1 MRFPIGTHDFPGAA
15 AAGAERGELNM
26 AATILVCDD
35 DSAIRTVL
43 NQALGRAGYD
53 VRTTG
58 TAAGLWR
65 WISAGEGNL
74 VITDVVLPDESGFDL
89 IPRIKRMRPDLPI
102 LVMSAQNTLL
112 TAITA
117 AERGAFEYLP
127 KPFDLKELTNVV
139 GRALV
144 SPQTKRDTTVEAAEE
159 RLPLI
164 GRSPAMQE
172 IYRVIARL
180 TQTDLTVMIMGE
192 SGTGKELVARALHDY
207 GKRRHGNFV
216 AVNMAAI
223 PKELV
228 ESELFGHERGA
239 FTGAT
244 NRGVG
249 RFEQAEGGTLFL
261 DEIGDMPLEAQTRLL
276 RVLQQGEYTTVG
288 GRTPI
293 KTDVRI
299 IAATNRDLRQLI
311 SQGMFREDLY
321 YRLNV
326 VPLRL
331 PPLRERI
338 EDIPDL
344 VRHFLR
350 KAEDE
355 GLPHKTLDN
364 EALDMLRRHRWPGN
378 VRELENLI
386 RRLAVLQSGDTITAA
401 AVSAELKEPAKTFAA
416 DSGEGPQSLAASV
429 EQYLTQYFLAQGER
443 LPPPGVY
450 DRIVQEVERPLISIC
465 LAATRGN
472 QIRAAQLLG
481 LNRNTLR
488 KKIRDL
494 GLEVI
499 RGLRTE

>member
-1 MRFPIGTHDFPGAA
+1 MP
-15 AAGAERGELNM
+15 
-26 AATILVCDD
+26 ATVLVCDD

-65 WISAGEGNL
+65 WISAGDGNL

-89 IPRIKRMRPDLPI
+89 IPRIKRLRPELPVV
-102 LVMSAQNTLL
+102 VMSAQNTLL

-127 KPFDLKELTNVV
+127 KPFDLKELTSVV
-139 GRALV
+139 QRALA
-144 SPQTKRDTTVEAAEE
+144 SPGNRRADATVAASEE

-207 GKRRHGNFV
+207 GKRRHGTFV

-331 PPLRERI
+331 PPLRERV

-378 VRELENLI
+378 VRERETLTPP
-386 RRLAVLQSGDTITAA
+386 LAVLKPGDTFSAT
-401 AVSAELKEPAKTFAA
+401 AVSAELKEPAKNFSA
-416 DSGEGPQSLAASV
+416 DSGDEPQSLGASV
-429 EQYLTQYFLAQGER
+429 EQYLTQYFLAQGDR

-499 RGLRTE
+499 KGLRTE

>member
-1 MRFPIGTHDFPGAA
+1 MPQGV
-15 AAGAERGELNM
+15 
-26 AATILVCDD
+26 ILIADD

-58 TAAGLWR
+58 TATGLWR
-65 WISAGEGNL
+65 WIAAGEGDL
-74 VITDVVLPDESGFDL
+74 VITDVVLPDENGFDL
-89 IPRIKRMRPDLPI
+89 IPRIKRIRPDLPVV
-102 LVMSAQNTLL
+102 VMSAQNTIL
-112 TAITA
+112 TAIAA
-117 AERGAFEYLP
+117 AEHGAFDYLP
-127 KPFDLKELTNVV
+127 KPFDLKELTAIVQ
-139 GRALV
+139 RALAA
-144 SPQTKRDTTVEAAEE
+144 PQKKRDPAEADD
-159 RLPLI
+159 RLPII

-180 TQTDLTVMIMGE
+180 TQSDLTVTIIGE

-207 GKRRHGNFV
+207 GRRKRRSFV

-239 FTGAT
+239 FTGAI
-244 NRGVG
+244 NRGIG

-276 RVLQQGEYTTVG
+276 RVLQQGEYTSVG

-293 KTDVRI
+293 RTEVRI

-311 SQGMFREDLY
+311 QQGLFREDLY

-331 PPLRERI
+331 PPLRERV

-350 KAEDE
+350 RAEED
-355 GLPHKTLDN
+355 GLPAKRVDAD
-364 EALDMLRRHRWPGN
+364 ALDLLKRHRWPGN

-386 RRLAVLQSGDTITAA
+386 RRLAVLHSGDTIPAA
-401 AVSAELKEPAKTFAA
+401 LVANELREPDRAFAA
-416 DSGEGPQSLAASV
+416 EADEPSSLGGVV
-429 EQYLTQYFLAQGER
+429 ERHLTKLFLAHGGD
-443 LPPPGVY
+443 LPPPGLY
-450 DRIVQEVERPLISIC
+450 DRILAEIERPLLSIC

-494 GLEVI
+494 RLEVV
-499 RGLRTE
+499 RGLRSD

>member
-1 MRFPIGTHDFPGAA
+1 MIG
-15 AAGAERGELNM
+15 N
-26 AATILVCDD
+26 ATILIADD

-65 WISAGEGNL
+65 WIAAGDGNL

-89 IPRIKRMRPDLPI
+89 IPRIKRIRPDLPI
-102 LVMSAQNTLL
+102 VVMSAQNTLL

-117 AERGAFEYLP
+117 AERGAFEYMP
-127 KPFDLKELTNVV
+127 KPFDLKELTSVV
-139 GRALV
+139 QRAL
-144 SPQTKRDTTVEAAEE
+144 SNPSGKRDTSAAPATED

-172 IYRVIARL
+172 IYRIIARM

-244 NRGVG
+244 NRGIG

-299 IAATNRDLRQLI
+299 IAATNRDPRQLI
-311 SQGMFREDLY
+311 TQGLFREDLY

-331 PPLRERI
+331 PPLRERVQ
-338 EDIPDL
+338 DVPDL

-350 KAEDE
+350 KANEE
-355 GLPHKTLDN
+355 GLPAKSVDADGL
-364 EALDMLRRHRWPGN
+364 EALRRHRWPGN

-386 RRLAVLQSGDTITAA
+386 RRLAVLHAGESIPASA
-401 AVSAELKEPAKTFAA
+401 ILAELKEPVRSPGLEDEGGETL
-416 DSGEGPQSLAASV
+416 SGSV
-429 EQYLTQYFLAQGER
+429 ERYLTQYFLAQGDK

-450 DRIVQEVERPLISIC
+450 DRVLMEVERPLISIC
-465 LAATRGN
+465 LAATKGN

-488 KKIRDL
+488 KKTRDL
-494 GLEVI
+494 GLDVI
-499 RGLRTE
+499 KGLRND

>member
-1 MRFPIGTHDFPGAA
+1 MP
-15 AAGAERGELNM
+15 
-26 AATILVCDD
+26 ATVLVCDD

-65 WISAGEGNL
+65 WVSAGEGN
-74 VITDVVLPDESGFDL
+74 VVVTDVVLPDESGFDL
-89 IPRIKRMRPDLPI
+89 LPRIKRMRPDLPVI
-102 LVMSAQNTLL
+102 IMSAQNTLL

-139 GRALV
+139 ARALA
-144 SPQTKRDTTVEAAEE
+144 SPAGKRDTALEAAEE

-192 SGTGKELVARALHDY
+192 SGTGKELVAKALHDY
-207 GKRRHGNFV
+207 GKRRHGTFV

-228 ESELFGHERGA
+228 ESELFGHDRGA

-311 SQGMFREDLY
+311 QQGMFREDLY

-331 PPLRERI
+331 PPLRERV

-355 GLPHKTLDN
+355 GLPHKTVDN
-364 EALDMLRRHRWPGN
+364 DALDMLRRHRWPGN
-378 VRELENLI
+378 VRELENLA
-386 RRLAVLQSGDTITAA
+386 RRLAALYPQDVITSSVIEGELAPPAVVSGS
-401 AVSAELKEPAKTFAA
+401 SA
-416 DSGEGPQSLAASV
+416 PQSVDNLGGAV
-429 EQYLTQYFLAQGER
+429 EMYLSSHFAGFPNGV
-443 LPPPGVY
+443 PPPGLYHRV
-450 DRIVQEVERPLISIC
+450 
-465 LAATRGN
+465 
-472 QIRAAQLLG
+472 
-481 LNRNTLR
+481 LR
-488 KKIRDL
+488 EL
-494 GLEVI
+494 
-499 RGLRTE
+499 

>member
-1 MRFPIGTHDFPGAA
+1 MAA
-15 AAGAERGELNM
+15 A
-26 AATILVCDD
+26 ILVCDHD
-35 DSAIRTVL
+35 IAIRTVL

-65 WISAGEGNL
+65 WIAAGDGNL

-139 GRALV
+139 SRALA
-144 SPQTKRDTTVEAAEE
+144 SPQGRRDDSLEAAEE

-180 TQTDLTVMIMGE
+180 TQTDLTVMITGE

-207 GKRRHGNFV
+207 GKRRSGSFV
-216 AVNMAAI
+216 AINMAAI
-223 PKELV
+223 PRELI

-244 NRGVG
+244 NRSQG
-249 RFEQAEGGTLFL
+249 RFEQANGGTLFL
-261 DEIGDMPLEAQTRLL
+261 DEIGDMPPEAQTRLL
-276 RVLQQGEYTTVG
+276 RVLQEGEFTSVG
-288 GRTPI
+288 GRQPI
-293 KTDVRI
+293 KANVRI
-299 IAATNRDLRQLI
+299 IAATHRDLRNSI
-311 SQGMFREDLY
+311 RQGLFREDLF

-326 VPLRL
+326 VPIRL
-331 PPLRERI
+331 PPLRERV
-338 EDIPDL
+338 EDIPL
-344 VRHFLR
+344 LARHFLDR
-350 KAEDE
+350 AQDD
-355 GLPHKTLDN
+355 GLPAKSLDQG
-364 EALDMLRRHRWPGN
+364 AIDQLKRHSWPGN
-378 VRELENLI
+378 VRELENLM
-386 RRLAVLQSGDTITAA
+386 RRLAALCPHETVGAEQIA
-401 AVSAELKEPAKTFAA
+401 AELAETPPTPSETPAVAGPEPLVRAVERHIREF
-416 DSGEGPQSLAASV
+416 LAAHDGSM
-429 EQYLTQYFLAQGER
+429 A
-443 LPPPGVY
+443 PSDIY
-450 DRIVQEVERPLISIC
+450 DRVIAEVERPLIRLT

-472 QIRAAQLLG
+472 QIKAAAMLG
-481 LNRNTLR
+481 LNRNKLR

-494 GLEVI
+494 DIPVV
-499 RGLRTE
+499 RGLM

>member
-1 MRFPIGTHDFPGAA
+1 MT
-15 AAGAERGELNM
+15 
-26 AATILVCDD
+26 ATILVCDD

-65 WISAGEGNL
+65 MVSAGDGNL

-89 IPRIKRMRPDLPI
+89 IPRIKKMRPDLPV

-139 GRALV
+139 QRALA
-144 SPQTKRDTTVEAAEE
+144 SPGLKREQAAGEGGE

-207 GKRRHGNFV
+207 GKRRYGTFV

-244 NRGVG
+244 NRGIG

-288 GRTPI
+288 GRTAI

-299 IAATNRDLRQLI
+299 IAATNKDLRQLI
-311 SQGMFREDLY
+311 GQGLFREDLY

-331 PPLRERI
+331 PPLRERV

-350 KAEDE
+350 KAEEE
-355 GLPHKTLDN
+355 GLPHKSLDN
-364 EALDMLRRHRWPGN
+364 EGMEILRRHRWPGN

-386 RRLAVLQSGDTITAA
+386 RRLAVLHSGDAIPAA
-401 AVSAELKEPAKTFAA
+401 AIAAELKEPARAIAA
-416 DSGEGPQSLAASV
+416 EEDGAPQTLSGAV
-429 EQYLTQYFLAQGER
+429 EQYLTQYFLSHGDR

-450 DRIVQEVERPLISIC
+450 DRIIQEVERPLISIC

-488 KKIRDL
+488 KKIKDL

-499 RGLRTE
+499 RGLRSE

>member
-1 MRFPIGTHDFPGAA
+1 MS
-15 AAGAERGELNM
+15 
-26 AATILVCDD
+26 ATILVADD

-43 NQALGRAGYD
+43 HQALARAGYD

-58 TAAGLWR
+58 TAAGLWKM
-65 WISAGEGNL
+65 ITAGEGSL
-74 VITDVVLPDESGFDL
+74 AITDVVLPDESGFEL
-89 IPRIKRMRPDLPI
+89 IPRIKRLRPELPI
-102 LVMSAQNTLL
+102 VVMSAQNTLL

-139 GRALV
+139 ARALAA
-144 SPQTKRDTTVEAAEE
+144 PGAKREE
-159 RLPLI
+159 REEGEGEDRLPLI

-207 GKRRHGNFV
+207 GKRRHGRFV

-244 NRGVG
+244 NRGIG

-288 GRTPI
+288 GRMPI
-293 KTDVRI
+293 RTDVRI

-311 SQGMFREDLY
+311 AQGLFREDLY

-331 PPLRERI
+331 PPLRERA
-338 EDIPDL
+338 EDIGDL
-344 VRHFLR
+344 ARYFLR
-350 KAEDE
+350 KAESE
-355 GLPHKTLDN
+355 GLPAKSFDN
-364 EALDMLRRHRWPGN
+364 DGLEILRRHRWPGN
-378 VRELENLI
+378 VRELENLV
-386 RRLAVLQSGDTITAA
+386 RRLVVLNAGETIPAQAIAV
-401 AVSAELKEPAKTFAA
+401 ELKEPARQMAEDALAEEAPSLSAA
-416 DSGEGPQSLAASV
+416 V
-429 EQYLTQYFLAQGER
+429 EKFLSRYFLSHGDK
-443 LPPPGVY
+443 LPPPGIY
-450 DRIVQEVERPLISIC
+450 DRILMDVERPLISIC

-494 GLEVI
+494 DLEVI

>member
-1 MRFPIGTHDFPGAA
+1 MRTSVPDG
-15 AAGAERGELNM
+15 
-26 AATILVCDD
+26 TILVCDD
-35 DSAIRTVL
+35 DAAIRTVL

-53 VRTTG
+53 VRTTAN
-58 TAAGLWR
+58 AAGLWR
-65 WISAGEGNL
+65 WVANGEGNL
-74 VITDVVLPDESGFDL
+74 VITDVVLPDENAFDL
-89 IPRIKRMRPDLPI
+89 LPRIKRLRPELPVV
-102 LVMSAQNTLL
+102 VMSAQNNIL

-117 AERGAFEYLP
+117 TERGAYEYLP
-127 KPFDLKELTNVV
+127 KPFDLKELTAIVS
-139 GRALV
+139 RALAA
-144 SPQTKRDTTVEAAEE
+144 PAAKRNSTAELEAGDD

-172 IYRVIARL
+172 IYRIIARL
-180 TQTDLTVMIMGE
+180 TQADLTVMISGE

-207 GKRRHGNFV
+207 GKRRNGSFV

-223 PKELV
+223 PKELI

-244 NRGVG
+244 ARGVG

-288 GRTPI
+288 GRVPI
-293 KTDVRI
+293 RTDVRI

-311 SQGMFREDLY
+311 QQGLFREDLF

-338 EDIPDL
+338 EDIGDL

-350 KAEDE
+350 KAEAD
-355 GLPHKTLDN
+355 GLPLKRLEPSAIERLKT
-364 EALDMLRRHRWPGN
+364 HTWPGN

-386 RRLAVLQSGDTITAA
+386 RRLVVLNPDEVIHEDAVA
-401 AVSAELKEPAKTFAA
+401 AELAQLERTRAPTDDVEPNLTAMI
-416 DSGEGPQSLAASV
+416 ERYLAAHFS
-429 EQYLTQYFLAQGER
+429 EYGER
-443 LPPPGVY
+443 LPPAGLY
-450 DRIVQEVERPLISIC
+450 DRVIREVERPLLAIS
-465 LAATRGN
+465 LAASKGN

-481 LNRNTLR
+481 VNRNTLR
-488 KKIRDL
+488 KKIREL
-494 GLEVI
+494 GVEVI
-499 RGLRTE
+499 RGLKSH